1 MNPYLLLTLVSIHA
15 AAVTLCVVILYFM
28 AKPFRATG
36 DTKYLG
42 LPLGFGFLGLSHVLS
57 ASTFFTPLPYLS
69 VVAYLQLFARSFAFT
84 FLAITYYFSGSTSEK
99 SRIARNITL
108 SILIVAS
115 TLAFIIIVA
124 SPWLAFSTFQVA
136 EVYTRVF
143 NVACLVYM
151 AVYTLRSHVRKP
163 DPTTIWIPQSYILLA
178 VSQFLLFVWGIDH
191 SYAAFGGAMAL
202 LLLGLTVFVI
212 VSYQAFCCTD
222 RKVGHD
228 AQEKP

>member
-57 ASTFFTPLPYLS
+57 ATTFFTPLPYLS
-69 VVAYLQLFARSFAFT
+69 MVVYLQLFARSFAFA
-84 FLAITYYFSGSTSEK
+84 FLAITYYFSSSTSEK
-99 SRIARNITL
+99 SRIAINITL
-108 SILIVAS
+108 SVLIVAS

-136 EVYTRVF
+136 EVYTRIF
-143 NVACLVYM
+143 NVACLTYM
-151 AVYTLRSHVRKP
+151 AAYTLRRHVHKP

-178 VSQFLLFVWGIDH
+178 MSQFLLFIWGVDH
-191 SYAAFGGAMAL
+191 SYTAFSGAMVL
-202 LLLGLTVFVI
+202 LLTGLSVFVI
-212 VSYQAFCCTD
+212 VSYQAFYCSH
-222 RKVGHD
+222 RR
-228 AQEKP
+228 